1 MKKLFKSQISTLIQN
16 RKNIFFVTVI
26 TNLILLTLPAHTF
39 AQTKQQVSSS
49 KITFKIKNAG
59 IYVDGTLS
67 GLEADIQFDGK
78 NLKNSKMVASVKT
91 STINTENN
99 GRDKHL
105 KADDYFDVAK
115 YPKITFATSNFAE
128 SQSGNFIGYFDVTI
142 KDKTKKVTIP
152 FTFKNNTF
160 SGNFTINRLDFG
172 VGSSSIVLG
181 NEVKVNLEIVV
192 Q

>member
-1 MKKLFKSQISTLIQN
+1 MKKLFKSQISILIQN
-16 RKNIFFVTVI
+16 RKNIFFVTVMI
-26 TNLILLTLPAHTF
+26 NLILLNLPAHTF

-172 VGSSSIVLG
+172 VGSSSMVLG
-181 NEVKVNLEIVV
+181 NEVKVSLEIVV